1 MSLAAMRKIAFG
13 ILIGACALVLCWYG
27 WLFYVGRDA
36 RKVDG
41 ANLFVTFH
49 SAPTQCDVRTGLY
62 AVQHA
67 LPCED
72 VPSYIREDLKLA
84 AGATF
89 AVFDLGK
96 HGPDVAALKAALESA
111 GYHSVDGRRID
122 FITEPERP
130 ARAQ

>member
-1 MSLAAMRKIAFG
+1 MRKIILAV
-13 ILIGACALVLCWYG
+13 LIGACTLVLSWYG

-41 ANLFVTFH
+41 ANVFVTFH
-49 SAPTQCDVRTGLY
+49 GAPTQCDVRTGLSAARH
-62 AVQHA
+62 AV
-67 LPCED
+67 PCGD

-89 AVFDLGK
+89 AVFDLGN
-96 HGPDVAALKAALESA
+96 HGPEVASLKSALESA
-111 GYHSVDGRRID
+111 GYHSVGGRRID

-130 ARAQ
+130 ARSVVKCA